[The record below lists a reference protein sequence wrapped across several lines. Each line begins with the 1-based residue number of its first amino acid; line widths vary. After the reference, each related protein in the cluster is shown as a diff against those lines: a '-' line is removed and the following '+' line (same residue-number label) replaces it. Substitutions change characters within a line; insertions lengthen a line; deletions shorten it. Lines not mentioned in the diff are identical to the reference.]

1 MKKICTS
8 ILIMFFIFSLG
19 TVFATIEIDT
29 VNVIEAET
37 ANDILEIKNDV
48 DNEIDEY
55 AKKYGSESYGLAA
68 FILNKVRIYSI
79 PLCFVGIAIG
89 ALYQFVMGT
98 RRLDMKHRGYGII
111 IASVTILVICQ
122 VLPLIF
128 AIVVNGWRE

>member
-128 AIVVNGWRE
+128 AIVVKGWGD